1 MTIKVTKKTV
11 DELAELK
18 NAYDKANKALK
29 AAEKK
34 LKLAQAPVVE
44 YLEDVLKIGAKKGAE
59 LRGLKYVLEFGAKR
73 ETRVL
78 KDPVE
83 ALRRLEAVR
92 QGLGFEH
99 ISIPLKVLDEEL
111 RADEITDL
119 IGFTYG
125 ARSMKATNI
134 DD

>member
-1 MTIKVTKKTV
+1 MTTKVTKKTV
-11 DELAELK
+11 DELAILK
-18 NAYDKANKALK
+18 NEYDAANKALK

-44 YLEDVLKIGAKKGAE
+44 YLEDVLKIGPKKGAE
-59 LRGLKYVLEFGAKR
+59 LRGNRFILEFGAKR

-111 RADEITDL
+111 RADEVTDL
-119 IGFTYG
+119 IRYEYG
-125 ARSMKATNI
+125 NRSMKATDI
-134 DD
+134 E